1 MLSVGEQ
8 ICWFTKQ
15 PNRSNPSKQTLYA
28 ITNQRALIISSSDY
42 QLTSFDFASITH
54 YQTLRNSD
62 GSGSI
67 IFKVEDLR
75 DSEGDLIEIVSTGF
89 HNLSEVDRI
98 EKLLLECIL
107 LSQKPDF
114 SSSEQPENTLW
125 FCNKKPRIF
134 TIISSLKLALG
145 IIFVAFLSSF
155 IIASLDLLF
164 SSSSDQPLFI
174 LFASIFLLAGLGML
188 TISIVYLIL
197 APYHVWRK
205 DQKTAYSLTNKRLL
219 ISTSGKTSLTIS
231 IMLSPLNLSNLLDIK
246 KQRILFVNN
255 FTYDCNEEY
264 YHYGLGFERLN
275 DDSQLHELLNLL
287 NNHPL
292 TNHPRINNP
301 LVQES
306 QSL

>member
-1 MLSVGEQ
+1 MFDQTLLTSMLSVGEQ

-75 DSEGDLIEIVSTGF
+75 DSEGDLIEIVFTGF

-114 SSSEQPENTLW
+114 SSSAQPENTLW
-125 FCNKKPRIF
+125 FCYK
-134 TIISSLKLALG
+134 
-145 IIFVAFLSSF
+145 
-155 IIASLDLLF
+155 
-164 SSSSDQPLFI
+164 
-174 LFASIFLLAGLGML
+174 
-188 TISIVYLIL
+188 
-197 APYHVWRK
+197 
-205 DQKTAYSLTNKRLL
+205 
-219 ISTSGKTSLTIS
+219 
-231 IMLSPLNLSNLLDIK
+231 
-246 KQRILFVNN
+246 
-255 FTYDCNEEY
+255 C
-264 YHYGLGFERLN
+264 
-275 DDSQLHELLNLL
+275 
-287 NNHPL
+287 
-292 TNHPRINNP
+292 
-301 LVQES
+301 
-306 QSL
+306 